1 MDSKNDSNNFLNI
14 ELLRHL
20 GRFTDIV
27 CALAVGL
34 TFLGFHLPAAAI
46 SMNDGEVNKYLISQ
60 LEPLANYLGS
70 FFLIVFYWIEHT
82 QRFVYYKRTD
92 ESHLWISALYLM
104 GMLIMPYSND
114 LIINFPQNSLVK
126 IWYSLNIF
134 FIGIFSWSSWI
145 YATANYRLIDEDLDV
160 KTIKSTSIKS
170 LIEPLFSLLMVL
182 VAFLNQSL
190 WDYVWF
196 LIPVV
201 YIVVDKYI
209 ENSTSPIINEDSILY
224 DFNDDQSLNE
234 SVVQEDNY

>member
-1 MDSKNDSNNFLNI
+1 MESNNDSNYFNNI
-14 ELLRHL
+14 QLLPHL

-34 TFLGFHLPAAAI
+34 TFLGFHLPEGAS

-104 GMLIMPYSND
+104 SMLIMPYSND
-114 LIINFPQNSLVK
+114 LIISFPQNSLVK
-126 IWYSLNIF
+126 VWYSLNIF
-134 FIGIFSWSSWI
+134 SIGIFSWSSWI
-145 YATANYRLIDEDLDV
+145 YATFNYRLIDGDLDA
-160 KTIKSTSIKS
+160 KTIKSISIKS
-170 LIEPLFSLLMVL
+170 LIEPLFSLVMVL

-201 YIVVDKYI
+201 YIAVDKYI
-209 ENSTSPIINEDSILY
+209 EKSTSPTVNGEPLLY
-224 DFNDDQSLNE
+224 DFEEDQSLNE
-234 SVVQEDNY
+234 SVIQEDKY